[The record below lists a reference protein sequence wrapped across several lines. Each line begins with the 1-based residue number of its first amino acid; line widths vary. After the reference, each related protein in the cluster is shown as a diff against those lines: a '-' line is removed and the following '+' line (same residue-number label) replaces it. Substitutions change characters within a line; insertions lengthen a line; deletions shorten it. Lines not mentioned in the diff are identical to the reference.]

1 MGFKIENRY
10 LKIEPCISSNWK
22 EYEIHYKYKTS
33 MYNIKVKNNDGKNT
47 GVKNFIV
54 NGEEIENKKILLTN
68 DGKIY
73 NIEVIM

>member
-1 MGFKIENRY
+1 
-10 LKIEPCISSNWK
+10 
-22 EYEIHYKYKTS
+22 
-33 MYNIKVKNNDGKNT
+33 MYNIKVKNKDGKNT

-54 NGEEIENKKILLTN
+54 NGEEIENKKILLAN